1 MLNRKSLIS
10 LIYLIA
16 FIFLVYSSYQY
27 LMIKDY
33 WQLFINLEFIFI
45 LIYMNFIYRKHP
57 LKLTQ
62 SFVYIGL
69 IHFIGYGFNAYFNQN
84 YFKLGLSILIIIGI
98 TLYLIRLRKNKVPIY
113 FNYKVK

>member
-1 MLNRKSLIS
+1 MLHRKTLIS
-10 LIYLIA
+10 FIYGIA

-27 LMIKDY
+27 WVVNDY

-45 LIYMNFIYRKHP
+45 LIYMNFIYRKYP

-69 IHFIGYGFNAYFNQN
+69 VHFIGYGLNAYFNEN
-84 YFKLGLSILIIIGI
+84 NFKLGLSILIIMSIVV
-98 TLYLIRLRKNKVPIY
+98 YLIRFRKNKVPIY